1 VVWGKTMAELQNAR
15 PNHLQP
21 LPSPSWDVVVVGAGP
36 AGGLAALDLAQR
48 GLRVLLVERRALPRW
63 KVCGCCLNAQAQAV
77 LAAVGQGQLIDRQGG
92 VPLRR
97 LQLGH
102 RGQRA
107 SLALPDGRA
116 LSRERFDQALVEAAI
131 AAGASFQANT
141 TAHLG
146 PADATGRAVTLQERG
161 SRQPQSVRTKVVLVA
176 AGLAQRCIPASEAGA
191 GFIQRHSRIG
201 AGCVLQDEAA
211 AYPAGSIHMA
221 IGSQGYVGLV
231 RREDGLLNLAAAFD
245 RQALQSTAPGHSGA
259 AGAARAVLASAGFA
273 IPVGLEQARWQVT
286 PALSRRAA
294 VVAGERFL
302 VLGDAAGYVE
312 PFTGE
317 GMAWAL
323 TAGAAA
329 APLVLAGLD
338 GWSLALERRWEREL
352 ELRIGRRQR
361 LCRGLALLLRQ
372 PGATALAFG
381 LSQHLPALAEQLVAQ
396 LNHVAIPPRQVAPC
410 P

>member
-1 VVWGKTMAELQNAR
+1 VAELQNAK
-15 PNHLQP
+15 PQQP
-21 LPSPSWDVVVVGAGP
+21 AGQPSNSWDVVVVGAGP

-48 GLRVLLVERRALPRW
+48 GLRVLLVEKREYPRW

-77 LAAVGQGQLIDRQGG
+77 LAAVGQGQLIDAQGG

-131 AAGASFQANT
+131 GAGASFRAST
-141 TAHLG
+141 TAQLG
-146 PADATGRAVTLQERG
+146 PADATGRVVTLQERG
-161 SRQPQSVRTKVVLVA
+161 GRQPQSVRAKVVLVA

-191 GFIQRHSRIG
+191 PIIQRHSRIG
-201 AGCVLQDEAA
+201 AGCVLADAAA

-221 IGSQGYVGLV
+221 IGREGYVGLV
-231 RREDGLLNLAAAFD
+231 RREDGQLNLAAAFD
-245 RQALQSTAPGHSGA
+245 RQALQGAGA
-259 AGAARAVLASAGFA
+259 ANAARAVLTSAGLP
-273 IPVGLEQARWQVT
+273 IPAGLEQARWQVT

-329 APLVLAGLD
+329 APLVLAGQD
-338 GWSLALERRWEREL
+338 SWSPSLERRWQQEL
-352 ELRIGRRQR
+352 RRRIGRRQR

-396 LNHVAIPPRQVAPC
+396 LNHVALPPRQLSPC

>member
-1 VVWGKTMAELQNAR
+1 MTELQNA
-15 PNHLQP
+15 NN
-21 LPSPSWDVVVVGAGP
+21 WDVVVIGAGP

-48 GLRVLLVERRALPRW
+48 GLRVLLVEKRAFPRW

-77 LAAVGQGQLIDRQGG
+77 LAAVGQGHLIDAQGG

-102 RGQRA
+102 RGQQA
-107 SLALPDGRA
+107 SLALPAGRA
-116 LSRERFDQALVEAAI
+116 LSRERFDQALVEATI
-131 AAGASFQANT
+131 AAGARFRSST
-141 TAHLG
+141 TARLG
-146 PADATGRAVTLQERG
+146 PADASGRTVTLHERD
-161 SRQPQSVRTKVVLVA
+161 SRLPQSVRARVVLVA

-191 GFIQRHSRIG
+191 PIIRRHSRIG
-201 AGCVLQDEAA
+201 AGCVLPDAAA

-221 IGSQGYVGLV
+221 IGTQGYVGLV
-231 RREDGLLNLAAAFD
+231 RREDGQLNLAAAFD
-245 RQALQSTAPGHSGA
+245 RQALQTAAPGHSGA
-259 AGAARAVLASAGFA
+259 AGAARAVLASAGFP

-286 PALSRRAA
+286 PALSHRSA
-294 VVAGERFL
+294 VVAGERLL

-338 GWSLALERRWEREL
+338 SWNPALERRWAREL
-352 ELRIGRRQR
+352 SLQIGRRQR

-381 LSQHLPALAEQLVAQ
+381 LSQHLPVLAEQLVGQ
-396 LNHVAIPPRQVAPC
+396 LNHVAIPSRLVSPC

>member
-1 VVWGKTMAELQNAR
+1 MPALKTMAELQNA
-15 PNHLQP
+15 NG
-21 LPSPSWDVVVVGAGP
+21 WDVVVVGAGP

-48 GLRVLLVERRALPRW
+48 GLRVLLVEKRAFPRW

-77 LAAVGQGQLIDRQGG
+77 LAMVGQGQLIDRQGG

-102 RGQRA
+102 RGRQA

-131 AAGASFQANT
+131 AAGASFRAST
-141 TAHLG
+141 TAQLG
-146 PADATGRAVTLQERG
+146 PADSTGRTVTLHERG
-161 SRQPQSVRTKVVLVA
+161 RRQPRLVRAKVVLVA
-176 AGLAQRCIPASEAGA
+176 AGLAQRSIPTSEAGA
-191 GFIQRHSRIG
+191 NFIQRHSRIG
-201 AGCVLQDEAA
+201 AGCVLPSAA
-211 AYPAGSIHMA
+211 AVYPSGSIHMA
-221 IGSQGYVGLV
+221 IGRAGYVGLV
-231 RREDGLLNLAAAFD
+231 RREDGQLNLAAAFD
-245 RQALQSTAPGHSGA
+245 RQAIQPAGPSSSGGA
-259 AGAARAVLASAGFA
+259 AGAARAVLASAGFP
-273 IPVGLEQARWQVT
+273 IPEGLEQARWQLT

-302 VLGDAAGYVE
+302 VLGDATGYVE

-323 TAGAAA
+323 TAGAGA

-338 GWSLALERRWEREL
+338 GWSPALERRWQREL
-352 ELRIGRRQR
+352 RQQIGRRQR

-372 PGATALAFG
+372 PGATALACG
-381 LSQHLPALAEQLVAQ
+381 LSQHLPVLAEQLVGQ
-396 LNHVAIPPRQVAPC
+396 LNQVALPSLQVSPC

>member
-1 VVWGKTMAELQNAR
+1 MAELQNAK
-15 PNHLQP
+15 PQQP
-21 LPSPSWDVVVVGAGP
+21 AGQPSNSWDVVVVGAGP

-48 GLRVLLVERRALPRW
+48 GLRVLLVEKREYPRW

-77 LAAVGQGQLIDRQGG
+77 LAAVGQGQLIDAQGG
-92 VPLRR
+92 LPLRR

-131 AAGASFQANT
+131 GAGASFRAST
-141 TAHLG
+141 TAQLG
-146 PADATGRAVTLQERG
+146 PADATGRVVTLQDRG
-161 SRQPQSVRTKVVLVA
+161 GRQPQTVRAKVVLVA

-191 GFIQRHSRIG
+191 PIIQRHSRIG
-201 AGCVLQDEAA
+201 AGCVLPDAAA

-221 IGSQGYVGLV
+221 IGREGYVGLV
-231 RREDGLLNLAAAFD
+231 RREDGQLNLAAAFD
-245 RQALQSTAPGHSGA
+245 RQALQGA
-259 AGAARAVLASAGFA
+259 GGANAARAVLTSAGLP
-273 IPVGLEQARWQVT
+273 IPAGLEQARWQVT

-329 APLVLAGLD
+329 T
-338 GWSLALERRWEREL
+338 
-352 ELRIGRRQR
+352 R
-361 LCRGLALLLRQ
+361 LKA
-372 PGATALAFG
+372 AT
-381 LSQHLPALAEQLVAQ
+381 S
-396 LNHVAIPPRQVAPC
+396 RTC
-410 P
+410 

>member
-1 VVWGKTMAELQNAR
+1 MAELQHANG
-15 PNHLQP
+15 
-21 LPSPSWDVVVVGAGP
+21 WDVVVVGAGP

-48 GLRVLLVERRALPRW
+48 GLRVLLVEKRAFPRW

-77 LAAVGQGQLIDRQGG
+77 LAAVGQGQLIESQGG

-102 RGQRA
+102 RGREA

-116 LSRERFDQALVEAAI
+116 LSRERFDQALVEAAV
-131 AAGASFQANT
+131 AAGASFRAST
-141 TAHLG
+141 TAQLG
-146 PADATGRAVTLQERG
+146 PADATGRAVTLHERG
-161 SRQPQSVRTKVVLVA
+161 SRLPQTVRAKVVLVA
-176 AGLAQRCIPASEAGA
+176 AGLAQRCIPAGEAGA
-191 GFIQRHSRIG
+191 PIIQRHSRIG
-201 AGCVLQDEAA
+201 AGCVLPSAAA
-211 AYPAGSIHMA
+211 AYPSGRIHMA
-221 IGSQGYVGLV
+221 IGREGYVGLV
-231 RREDGLLNLAAAFD
+231 RREDGQLNLAAAFD
-245 RQALQSTAPGHSGA
+245 RQAIQCPGPRSSGGA
-259 AGAARAVLASAGFA
+259 AAAARTVLTSAGFP
-273 IPVGLEQARWQVT
+273 IPLGLEQARWQLT

-329 APLVLAGLD
+329 APLVLAGLEC
-338 GWSLALERRWEREL
+338 WSPALERRWQREL
-352 ELRIGRRQR
+352 RQQIGRRQR

-372 PGATALAFG
+372 PGATAVAFG
-381 LSQHLPALAEQLVAQ
+381 VSQHLPAVAEQLVAQ
-396 LNHVAIPPRQVAPC
+396 LNHVAVPSLQVSPC

>member
-1 VVWGKTMAELQNAR
+1 MAELQTAN
-15 PNHLQP
+15 
-21 LPSPSWDVVVVGAGP
+21 SWDVVVVGAGP

-48 GLRVLLVERRALPRW
+48 GLRVLLVEKRAFPRW
-63 KVCGCCLNAQAQAV
+63 KVCGCCLNAQAQAA
-77 LAAVGQGQLIDRQGG
+77 LAAVGQGQLIDAQGG

-102 RGQRA
+102 RGQLA
-107 SLALPDGRA
+107 SLGLPTGHS

-131 AAGASFQANT
+131 DVGASFRGST
-141 TAHLG
+141 TAQLG
-146 PADATGRAVTLQERG
+146 PADASGRTVTLHERG
-161 SRQPQSVRTKVVLVA
+161 SRQPQSVRAKVVLVA
-176 AGLAQRCIPASEAGA
+176 AGLAQHCIPASEACA
-191 GFIQRHSRIG
+191 PIIQRHSRIG
-201 AGCVLQDEAA
+201 AGCVLPSAAA

-221 IGSQGYVGLV
+221 IGREGYVGLV
-231 RREDGLLNLAAAFD
+231 RREDGQLNLAAAFD
-245 RQALQSTAPGHSGA
+245 RQALHAAAPGPSGV
-259 AGAARAVLASAGFA
+259 AGAACAVLASAGFA
-273 IPVGLEQARWQVT
+273 IPVGLEQARWQLT

-338 GWSLALERRWEREL
+338 GWSPALERRWAREL
-352 ELRIGRRQR
+352 QLRIGHRQR

-381 LSQHLPALAEQLVAQ
+381 LCLRLPGLAEQLVAE
-396 LNHVAIPPRQVAPC
+396 LNHVAIPPRLVSPC

>member
-1 VVWGKTMAELQNAR
+1 MRESHCMDG
-15 PNHLQP
+15 
-21 LPSPSWDVVVVGAGP
+21 SPESWEALVVGAGP
-36 AGGLAALDLAQR
+36 AGALAALELAQR
-48 GLRVLLVERRALPRW
+48 GVRVLLVEKRAFPRW

-77 LAAVGQGQLIDRQGG
+77 LAAAGVGQLIDDQGG
-92 VPLRR
+92 VPLRQ

-116 LSRERFDQALVEAAI
+116 LSRERFDQALVQAAI
-131 AAGASFQANT
+131 AAGARFQAGT
-141 TAHLG
+141 TARLG
-146 PADATGRAVTLQERG
+146 PSDATGRTVTLRKRGER
-161 SRQPQSVRTKVVLVA
+161 PTTSVRAKVVLVA
-176 AGLAQRCIPASEAGA
+176 AGLAHGCIPARDAPA
-191 GFIQRHSRIG
+191 PIIQRHSRVG
-201 AGCVLQDEAA
+201 AGCMLPGSAA

-221 IGSQGYVGLV
+221 IGREGYVGLV

-245 RQALQSTAPGHSGA
+245 RQALHTSAASASADSGGA
-259 AGAARAVLASAGFA
+259 AAAARAVLTSAGFP
-273 IPVGLEQARWQVT
+273 IPAGLEQARWQLT

-338 GWSLALERRWEREL
+338 GWSPALERRWQREL
-352 ELRIGRRQR
+352 QVRIGRRQR

-372 PGATALAFG
+372 PAATALAFG
-381 LSQHLPALAEQLVAQ
+381 LSQHLPVLAGQLVAQ
-396 LNHVAIPPRQVAPC
+396 LNHVAIPSAKVSPC

>member
-1 VVWGKTMAELQNAR
+1 
-15 PNHLQP
+15 
-21 LPSPSWDVVVVGAGP
+21 VVGAGP

-48 GLRVLLVERRALPRW
+48 GLRVLLVEKREYPRW

-77 LAAVGQGQLIDRQGG
+77 LAAAGQGQLIDAQGG

-107 SLALPDGRA
+107 SLDLPDGRA

-131 AAGASFQANT
+131 AAGARFQAST
-141 TAHLG
+141 TAQLG
-146 PADATGRAVTLQERG
+146 PADASGRVVILQERG
-161 SRQPQSVRTKVVLVA
+161 GRQPQTVRAKVVLVA
-176 AGLAQRCIPASEAGA
+176 AGLAQRCIPVSEAGA
-191 GFIQRHSRIG
+191 PIIQRHSRIG
-201 AGCVLQDEAA
+201 AGCVLPSAAA

-221 IGSQGYVGLV
+221 IGREGYVGLV
-231 RREDGLLNLAAAFD
+231 RREDGQLNLAAAFD
-245 RQALQSTAPGHSGA
+245 RQALGANA
-259 AGAARAVLASAGFA
+259 AGAARAVLTSAGFP
-273 IPVGLEQARWQVT
+273 IPAGLEQARWQVT

-338 GWSLALERRWEREL
+338 GWSPALERRWQREL
-352 ELRIGRRQR
+352 QLRIGRRQR

-396 LNHVAIPPRQVAPC
+396 LNHVALPPRQLSSC

>member
-1 VVWGKTMAELQNAR
+1 MIWGKGMAELRNAR
-15 PNHLQP
+15 PLQRAA
-21 LPSPSWDVVVVGAGP
+21 LPSQTWDVVVVGAGP
-36 AGGLAALDLAQR
+36 AGALAALELARQGVR
-48 GLRVLLVERRALPRW
+48 LLLLEKQAFPRW

-77 LAAVGQGQLIDRQGG
+77 LAAAGVGQLIEAQGG
-92 VPLRR
+92 VPLRQ

-131 AAGASFQANT
+131 AAGASFRART

-146 PADATGRAVTLQERG
+146 PADTTGRSVTIRERG
-161 SRQPQSVRTKVVLVA
+161 KRQPQMVRAKVVLVA
-176 AGLAQRCIPASEAGA
+176 AGLAHRCIPASEAGA
-191 GFIQRHSRIG
+191 GIIQRHSRIG
-201 AGCVLQDEAA
+201 AGCVLPDAA

-221 IGSQGYVGLV
+221 IGREGYVGLV
-231 RREDGLLNLAAAFD
+231 RREDGQLNLAAAFD
-245 RQALQSTAPGHSGA
+245 RQALGANA
-259 AGAARAVLASAGFA
+259 AGAARAVLTSAGFP
-273 IPVGLEQARWQVT
+273 IPAGLEQARWQVT

-329 APLVLAGLD
+329 ASLVLAGLE
-338 GWSLALERRWEREL
+338 GWSPALELRWEREL
-352 ELRIGRRQR
+352 RLRIGHRQR

-372 PGATALAFG
+372 PAATALAFG
-381 LSQHLPALAEQLVAQ
+381 LSQHLPAVAEQLVAK
-396 LNHVAIPPRQVAPC
+396 LNHGALPSRQVSPC

>member
-1 VVWGKTMAELQNAR
+1 VAELQSAKSQ
-15 PNHLQP
+15 QP
-21 LPSPSWDVVVVGAGP
+21 AGQPSNSWDVVVVGAGP

-48 GLRVLLVERRALPRW
+48 GLRVLLVEKREYPRW

-77 LAAVGQGQLIDRQGG
+77 LAAVGQGQLIDAQGG

-116 LSRERFDQALVEAAI
+116 LSRERFDQALVAAAI
-131 AAGASFQANT
+131 AAGASFQART
-141 TAHLG
+141 TAQLG
-146 PADATGRAVTLQERG
+146 PADASGRVVILQEHG
-161 SRQPQSVRTKVVLVA
+161 GRQPRTVRAKVVLVA

-191 GFIQRHSRIG
+191 PIIQGHSRIG
-201 AGCVLQDEAA
+201 AGCVLPSAAA

-221 IGSQGYVGLV
+221 IGREGYVGLV
-231 RREDGLLNLAAAFD
+231 RREDGQLNLAAAFD
-245 RQALQSTAPGHSGA
+245 RQALGA
-259 AGAARAVLASAGFA
+259 NAADAARAVLTSAGSP
-273 IPVGLEQARWQVT
+273 IPAGLEQARWQVT
-286 PALSRRAA
+286 PTLSRRAA

-329 APLVLAGLD
+329 TPLVLAGLD
-338 GWSLALERRWEREL
+338 GWNPDLERRWQREL

-381 LSQHLPALAEQLVAQ
+381 LSQHLPALAEHVVAQ
-396 LNHVAIPPRQVAPC
+396 LNHVALPPRQLSPC